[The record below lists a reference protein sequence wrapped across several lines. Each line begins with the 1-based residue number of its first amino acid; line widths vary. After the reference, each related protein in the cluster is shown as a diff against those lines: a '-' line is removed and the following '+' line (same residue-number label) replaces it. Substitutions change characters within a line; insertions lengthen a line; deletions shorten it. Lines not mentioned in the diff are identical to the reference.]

1 MVIDIFTLC
10 DYAQD
15 VGGKLTIVG
24 TFDKIYFPELPGF
37 LPICSIAT
45 RISLEGG
52 ETGEHTIKISILDS
66 NEKEIIKPLGGK
78 FNVNIQNDE
87 EKGTVSFVIGIG
99 RLKFE
104 SYGKYYINLLID
116 EETRKSVTLVVKKPS
131 K

>member
-1 MVIDIFTLC
+1 MEIDIFTLC

-45 RISLEGG
+45 RIRLNKN
-52 ETGEHTIKISILDS
+52 ETGEHSLTISILDS
-66 NEKEIIKPLGGK
+66 NEKEIIKPIRGK
-78 FNVNIQNDE
+78 FNVDLTIGDE
-87 EKGTVSFVIGIG
+87 QGTASLVIGIG
-99 RLKFE
+99 KLKFD
-104 SYGKYYINLLID
+104 SYGKYCINLFLD
-116 EETRKSVTLVVKKPS
+116 EGKVKTLDFVVKKTS